1 MEEKAGPQIKAANE
15 AAAKA
20 KMDAAANPTKTQ
32 AAAENDALPLSE
44 AGGAPIEAGDNAEA
58 DKLAGGAPAAPKA
71 ALSSNK
77 ASLTAASMLAQICE
91 RAFMEHQ
98 LAARHFTFYSFC
110 KSMRPSVCDV
120 HLIPTALKAPLRE
133 PSPLCAGVFF
143 IPLNLLIATTSILA
157 FIAGESSVSNDNNVF
172 NILVGCLAAF
182 GVFWNSCDRML
193 NYKSRADMHTG
204 AKMLCKELLADLD
217 FTLIKFHSLSDE
229 ERKDKAN
236 DPMSPE
242 DLADIKTKLDQVQ
255 ESCTSAVPD
264 AINQVFKQVNT
275 MVVFDLGIQGMA
287 DGSGENLQLVR
298 LANVLLCKEITKSW
312 TWPMQLP
319 GEAICKKARDALRK
333 EYKTEPTDLSEM
345 RKVKEQQEAEDKKQ
359 RAAAA

>member
-1 MEEKAGPQIKAANE
+1 M
-15 AAAKA
+15 
-20 KMDAAANPTKTQ
+20 
-32 AAAENDALPLSE
+32 
-44 AGGAPIEAGDNAEA
+44 
-58 DKLAGGAPAAPKA
+58 
-71 ALSSNK
+71 
-77 ASLTAASMLAQICE
+77 
-91 RAFMEHQ
+91 
-98 LAARHFTFYSFC
+98 
-110 KSMRPSVCDV
+110 
-120 HLIPTALKAPLRE
+120 
-133 PSPLCAGVFF
+133 
-143 IPLNLLIATTSILA
+143 NLLIAATSILA

-275 MVVFDLGIQGMA
+275 MVVFDLGIQGLA
-287 DGSGENLQLVR
+287 GSDEDIQVVR
-298 LANVLLCKEITKSW
+298 LANVLLCKEITKSRM
-312 TWPMQLP
+312 WPMNLP
-319 GEAICKKARDALRK
+319 GEAICEKARAALRR
-333 EYKTEPTDLSEM
+333 ELRITDDDLSVI
-345 RKVKEQQEAEDKKQ
+345 RKENLETRKKQEA
-359 RAAAA
+359 ASAV

>member
-1 MEEKAGPQIKAANE
+1 M
-15 AAAKA
+15 
-20 KMDAAANPTKTQ
+20 
-32 AAAENDALPLSE
+32 
-44 AGGAPIEAGDNAEA
+44 
-58 DKLAGGAPAAPKA
+58 
-71 ALSSNK
+71 
-77 ASLTAASMLAQICE
+77 
-91 RAFMEHQ
+91 
-98 LAARHFTFYSFC
+98 
-110 KSMRPSVCDV
+110 

-236 DPMSPE
+236 DPMSAA

-264 AINQVFKQVNT
+264 AINQVFKQMNT
-275 MVVFDLGIQGMA
+275 MVVFDLDIQGLA
-287 DGSGENLQLVR
+287 DGSGEDVQLVR
-298 LANVLLCKEITKSW
+298 LANVLLCKEITKSRM
-312 TWPMQLP
+312 WPMNLP
-319 GEAICKKARDALRK
+319 GEAICQKARNTLAD
-333 EYKTEPTDLSEM
+333 EYETKKTDLSEI
-345 RKVKEQQEAEDKKQ
+345 RKKKRKKQEEDKKQ
-359 RAAAA
+359 EAADKKQEAADKKQAQQQLSTVPLSGAAAQAAAKR